1 MDQDRIRDRATQFIQ
16 ATAAAYAAQATDPA
30 ARQSTERIFAALDG
44 PLQVDPQTPK
54 RRDVC
59 KWLETITV
67 PDGPLGDV
75 LDSFRALEPHLAWWP
90 RGGSRVNAGPGFED
104 GHANAMIVGKGAL
117 IPHGHVSLGVSLV
130 APNIRYPD
138 HDHPPE
144 ETYLVLTEGEFFHG
158 DSGWFTPG
166 VGGTFHNTPMILH
179 AMRTHNAPLF
189 AVWAL
194 WA

>member
-1 MDQDRIRDRATQFIQ
+1 MIHDMIRAKATDFIQ
-16 ATAAAYAAQATDPA
+16 ATAKAYDAQVTDAPS
-30 ARQSTERIFAALDG
+30 RQSITRIFAALDG
-44 PLQVDPQTPK
+44 PLQVDPQPPQ
-54 RRDVC
+54 RRAAC
-59 KWLETITV
+59 AWLDTITV
-67 PDGPLGDV
+67 PDGPLDDV
-75 LDSFRALEPHLAWWP
+75 LGSFRALEPHLAWVG
-90 RGGSRVNAGPGFED
+90 RGSSRVNAGPGFEE

-117 IPHGHVSLGVSLV
+117 IAHDRVSLGVSLL

-179 AMRTHNAPLF
+179 AMRTADAPLF